1 MRGAVVLVVMITSK
15 EDLEGTKVRSA
26 MLNGWDLRVGKVMRF
41 IACSQDSEG
50 YNLTSEQQLLAG
62 SQNECGWR
70 RDLDS
75 AGSYQAARS
84 EETRTYVRTGAQLPR
99 NCTNAMVAVYA
110 FHIT

>member
-1 MRGAVVLVVMITSK
+1 
-15 EDLEGTKVRSA
+15 
-26 MLNGWDLRVGKVMRF
+26 MLSGWDLRVGKVMRF

-50 YNLTSEQQLLAG
+50 YNLTAEQQLLAG

-110 FHIT
+110 FHITWRCATQLPHDPQG

>member
-1 MRGAVVLVVMITSK
+1 
-15 EDLEGTKVRSA
+15 
-26 MLNGWDLRVGKVMRF
+26 MLSGWDLRVGKVMRF

-50 YNLTSEQQLLAG
+50 YNLTAEQQLLAG